1 MATVGPGGAE
11 GVPPPTEQVH
21 LPGPSYLPVIV
32 AFATTIALA
41 GVLLSWYVFGLG
53 VIVLVIA
60 LARWI
65 RDTREEIAE
74 LPLEH

>member
-1 MATVGPGGAE
+1 MAAVGPGGAQ

-32 AFATTIALA
+32 AFGTTVALV
-41 GVLLSWYVFGLG
+41 GVLLSWYVFAIG
-53 VIVLVIA
+53 VVILVIS

-74 LPLEH
+74 LPLGH

>member
-1 MATVGPGGAE
+1 MASVGPGGAQ

-21 LPGPSYLPVIV
+21 LPGPSFLPVVV
-32 AFATTIALA
+32 AFGTTVALL
-41 GVLLSWYVFGLG
+41 GVLLSWFVFGIG
-53 VIVLVIA
+53 VVILVVS